1 MDEPEAEVQIEG
13 VDPLALVEDKI
24 ATGDLDG
31 AAATVATLHLADG
44 ARVLENLDQEGQ
56 SIIVRRLRPEHMAQ
70 MLDHLD
76 AETAIVISTT
86 LTLSAVSD
94 ILDQASPDVAADVLR
109 GLPDADRETVMVS
122 MNRALEVAPL
132 LGYPDDSAGG
142 RMVPDFVSLGD
153 WMNSEEAVTHLR
165 RVSPAHVS
173 SDYLL
178 VLDRKDVLVGVVH
191 MRDLVLAPEH
201 APVGDLMDLDVVSVA
216 PNTDQEE
223 CARIVQRNDVS
234 QLPVVD
240 DQGRALG
247 VILGEDILDVI
258 EEEATEDMFHLASI
272 AGAERVLNPIGRS
285 FRNRFP
291 WLLLNLATVLLAATV
306 INIFESTIASAAFL
320 AVFLPMVASQGGI
333 AGTQTLTLV
342 TRSIALGDLAWSNA
356 RRPLFK
362 ELGLGLING
371 VVFGFVAGALA
382 WAWKGNEEL
391 GLVVLVAMTTNLLV
405 AALAGYL
412 TPLALRAARLDPA
425 VGAAVVVT
433 TFTDVAGFALLLG
446 LAAWWL

>member
-1 MDEPEAEVQIEG
+1 MDEPQAEVQFEG
-13 VDPLALVEDKI
+13 VEPLGLVEAQI
-24 ATGDLDG
+24 AAGNFDD

-44 ARVLENLDQEGQ
+44 AHVLENLDQQGQ
-56 SIIVRRLRPEHMAQ
+56 SVIASRLGSEHMAH

-76 AETAIVISTT
+76 SETAIMISTT
-86 LTLSAVSD
+86 LSLSAVAD

-109 GLPDADRETVMVS
+109 GLPDADRETLMVS

-132 LGYPDDSAGG
+132 LAYPDDSAGG
-142 RMVPDFVSLGD
+142 LMVPDFVSLRD

-165 RVSPAHVS
+165 RFSPAHVS
-173 SDYLL
+173 SNYLL
-178 VLDRKDVLVGVVH
+178 VLDRREVLVGIVH
-191 MRDLVLAPEH
+191 MRDLVLAPEQ
-201 APVGDLMDLDVVSVA
+201 APVGELMDLHVLSVA

-240 DQGRALG
+240 DEGRALG

-291 WLLLNLATVLLAATV
+291 WLLLNLGTVLLAATV
-306 INIFESTIASAAFL
+306 INVFESTIASAAFL

-356 RRPLFK
+356 KRPLVK
-362 ELGLGLING
+362 ELGLGLVNG

-391 GLVVLVAMTTNLLV
+391 GLVVMVAMMANLLV
-405 AALAGYL
+405 SALAGYL
-412 TPLALRAARLDPA
+412 TPLGLRAARLDPA